1 MQFNKS
7 ALLTAINHA
16 LSVYDSETER
26 FERESAEWYVK
37 DLEAWH
43 AKCGQQWTDFFTTA
57 RRALRNGKPITESM
71 LPRMLDGYRGRAIS
85 TYERPSRPAEKDVRG
100 VPYLDVVKLQSL
112 KAALEAIN
120 DDTVTPNQLSQLG
133 YKQLEWLFKSAV
145 IASAKG
151 GN

>member
-16 LSVYDSETER
+16 LTVFDTETER
-26 FERESAEWYVK
+26 YERESAEWYAK
-37 DLEAWH
+37 DLERWH
-43 AKCGQQWTDFFTTA
+43 EKNAHLWTDFFTTA

-71 LPRMLDGYRGRAIS
+71 LPRTHNGYRGRAIS
-85 TYERPSRPAEKDVRG
+85 TYERPHRPAEKDVRG
-100 VPYLDVVKLQSL
+100 VPYIDVVKLQSL

-120 DDTVTPNQLSQLG
+120 DDAVTPNQLSQLG

-145 IASAKG
+145 VASANG
-151 GN
+151 GK